1 MGSARSKLRK
11 CSVCGRKAITSST
24 HCKNPYWRRT
34 DGCTGKMEIVDKN
47 PNKNIKKLGD
57 L

>member
-34 DGCTGKMEIVDKN
+34 EGCTGKMEIVDKN